1 MGSDEGTGEENQRN
15 ALEDFYEYPETLY
28 PRGLHPFGGGRPTGC
43 LQNGF
48 KRLCIGRLLSR
59 WEPSQPQALTV
70 RRAICLALND
80 TMLFLYY
87 VLPSCSILFCIF
99 RAFIGWPSVLQSP
112 VHIHIVLHPETSKKE
127 K

>member
-1 MGSDEGTGEENQRN
+1 MGSDESTGEENQRN
-15 ALEDFYEYPETLY
+15 ALEDLYEYPETLY
-28 PRGLHPFGGGRPTGC
+28 PGGLHPFGGGGPAGR

-48 KRLCIGRLLSR
+48 RRLCIGRLLSR

-80 TMLFLYY
+80 IMKFLHY
-87 VLPSCSILFCIF
+87 VLLSYSILFCIF

-112 VHIHIVLHPETSKKE
+112 VHIHIVLHTETSIKE